1 MPAAVSFITL
11 TVASLERAVNFYRDG
26 LGWQTEG
33 IIGTDYENGAVAFF
47 PLPHG
52 QILALWP
59 RASLLNDL
67 QLSDDNAQR
76 NTSTNLSIMLAH
88 NVASC
93 AEVDEFMQ
101 VAEAAG
107 AAVIKR
113 ATKTAWGGYAGCF
126 QDPDQHLWEVV
137 WNPKFP
143 L

>member
-11 TVASLERAVNFYRDG
+11 TVASLERAVSFYRDG

-33 IIGTDYENGAVAFF
+33 IIGTEYENGAVAFF

-59 RASLLNDL
+59 RASLLKDL
-67 QLSDDNAQR
+67 QLKDSATEADI
-76 NTSTNLSIMLAH
+76 STNASMMLAH
-88 NVASC
+88 NLASC
-93 AEVDEFMQ
+93 AEVDKFMQ

-107 AAVIKR
+107 ARVIKP

-126 QDPDQHLWEVV
+126 QDPDKHLWEVV